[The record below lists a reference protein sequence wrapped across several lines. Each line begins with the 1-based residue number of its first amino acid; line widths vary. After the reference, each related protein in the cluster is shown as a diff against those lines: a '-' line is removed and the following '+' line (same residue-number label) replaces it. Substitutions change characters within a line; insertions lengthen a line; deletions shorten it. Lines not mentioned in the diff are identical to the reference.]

1 MATLLAAR
9 CSIKKE
15 DNTMAMNVGP
25 WLSSCRAHE
34 KPYGQL
40 CWLPFKL
47 QPKRQFA
54 EENDAV
60 ELSEVVGQP
69 ELGSECETNVN
80 YSVRHCL
87 RH

>member
-25 WLSSCRAHE
+25 WLSSYRAHE
-34 KPYGQL
+34 KPYVEL

-47 QPKRQFA
+47 QPKCQFA

-60 ELSEVVGQP
+60 ELPEVV
-69 ELGSECETNVN
+69 GSECETSVN